1 MKPKYFFF
9 TGEAARADEPFIPFV
24 PFPTTRDGQP
34 IKTKLRP
41 MEHKGDMKYGAPM
54 PDPETGIHVP
64 IMAVT
69 MHPQT
74 GAILPIGCTHVDP
87 VTGLPS
93 PVEVGSVMVDANSGQ
108 AVPILAVSLDSSGKN
123 S

>member
-1 MKPKYFFF
+1 MLQYILKHSK
-9 TGEAARADEPFIPFV
+9 I
-24 PFPTTRDGQP
+24 
-34 IKTKLRP
+34 LNS
-41 MEHKGDMKYGAPM
+41 DMKYGAPM

-93 PVEVGSVMVDANSGQ
+93 PVEVGNSKVFLFNYQ
-108 AVPILAVSLDSSGKN
+108 LSNNLSNIQSNLPMRSPIINRHLY
-123 S
+123 